1 MEISQ
6 WRVVRQPQMPPS
18 CDLPGASSRHEDRE
32 VVVEVVV
39 AVAHPRAIDDHH
51 GVEPHQRSDP
61 HNPMLDSKGRV
72 WMTSTIQGRN
82 NPDWCRE
89 GSDHPSAKNFPMAR
103 TGRQAPHPS
112 AKNFPMARTGRQA
125 SYYDP
130 EREVFILIYTCFGTH
145 HLQFA
150 EDDDEPLYFSGG
162 GDVIGWINTRVYDE
176 TGDERFSQGWCPGVL
191 DTNGDGKASKPWNEP
206 GEPVDPSRDTRVR
219 AGGYGII
226 PPDRQLRL
234 GEPDRAVPGSTRPAR
249 SRRQPAGD
257 LYGRGL

>member
-1 MEISQ
+1 
-6 WRVVRQPQMPPS
+6 
-18 CDLPGASSRHEDRE
+18 
-32 VVVEVVV
+32 
-39 AVAHPRAIDDHH
+39 
-51 GVEPHQRSDP
+51 
-61 HNPMLDSKGRV
+61 MLDSKGRV

-89 GSDHPSAKNFPMAR
+89 GSD
-103 TGRQAPHPS
+103 HPS

-176 TGDERFSQGWCPGVL
+176 TGDERFSQGWCPECLTPTATVRLASRGTNRASRSIQAATRASARVATVSSHPIDNSVWASQTGPFPGRLVRL
-191 DTNGDGKASKPWNEP
+191 DPATTRRRPVWPRSMSHRRSK
-206 GEPVDPSRDTRVR
+206 T
-219 AGGYGII
+219 
-226 PPDRQLRL
+226 QH
-234 GEPDRAVPGSTRPAR
+234 
-249 SRRQPAGD
+249 
-257 LYGRGL
+257 